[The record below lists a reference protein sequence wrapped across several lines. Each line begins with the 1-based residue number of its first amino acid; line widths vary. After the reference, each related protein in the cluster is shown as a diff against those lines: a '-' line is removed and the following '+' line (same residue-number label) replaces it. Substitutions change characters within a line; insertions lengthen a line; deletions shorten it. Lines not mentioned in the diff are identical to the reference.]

1 MGHMGKNLTKVI
13 HNKFLIILEYIHIG
27 DLHVFV
33 QFGNKGWGTLP
44 KDDLYTKGEEMI
56 SDCLMIGFLSL
67 LANKD
72 PNSLNQRNC
81 SQENGASN
89 R

>member
-13 HNKFLIILEYIHIG
+13 QNKFHIILEYIHIQ

-72 PNSLNQRNC
+72 PNQPQPEKLQPRKRNQ
-81 SQENGASN
+81 Q
-89 R
+89 